1 MDKSTGLD
9 IPHCDRRTF
18 SVHAEE
24 DRAIWRACHRL
35 DRMWETQR
43 EPQDTCDRVVDAN
56 GTIIAALPRPMVVMH
71 VKPPGAPLIARKVDP
86 QLSERP

>member
-9 IPHCDRRTF
+9 IPHRDRRTF
-18 SVHAEE
+18 SVRAEE

-56 GTIIAALPRPMVVMH
+56 GTIIAGSNNHRSAPATDGSHARET
-71 VKPPGAPLIARKVDP
+71 PGGTFD
-86 QLSERP
+86 SS